1 MQEHHSF
8 ADDVRAQ
15 ISPGVPER
23 IRPFPPDEQNA
34 ESLRC
39 EIDGLRVALASRPV
53 IDTARG
59 ILMALGSCT
68 GEQAWQTLVHA
79 SQHSNVKLR
88 DLAHQL
94 VASYHGVP
102 LPPAT
107 RHVLRT
113 AIRAGRTS

>member
-8 ADDVRAQ
+8 TQDVRAHT
-15 ISPGVPER
+15 SSGVPER
-23 IRPFPPDEQNA
+23 VRPTPPDEQSN
-34 ESLRC
+34 ESLRS
-39 EIDGLRVALASRPV
+39 EVEGLRLALASRPV

-68 GEQAWQTLVHA
+68 GEQAWQMLVHA
-79 SQHSNVKLR
+79 SQNSNVKLR

-107 RHVLRT
+107 RHVLHT
-113 AIRAGRTS
+113 AIRSGRTR

>member
-1 MQEHHSF
+1 MQEPHSF
-8 ADDVRAQ
+8 TDDVRAHT
-15 ISPGVPER
+15 SPGVPER
-23 IRPFPPDEQNA
+23 VRPFPPDDQDA

-39 EIDGLRVALASRPV
+39 EIEGLRTALASRPV

-59 ILMALGSCT
+59 ILMALGGCS

-79 SQHSNVKLR
+79 SQNSNIKLR

-113 AIRAGRTS
+113 ALRAGRTG